1 VRTSTGTALWA
12 VVPVLA
18 LAASAA
24 YFLLVG
30 DLPEVDGDAGRYAA
44 GCAGAVAIGL
54 AALSPLAGRDDY
66 VALLA
71 LGLGAALLAT
81 ALNGQEIGAAANPV
95 EVLFAAAAGMLF
107 ALAFGIPAAVVA
119 LPVLVAGIDA
129 ASVLTGPDE
138 PLGDFDPV
146 DVLTF
151 DLPAFGGERPSIAR
165 IGFLD
170 ATFLAMFAAWSL
182 RFALRPRIAIP
193 LMVAGLAGSVALA
206 VALDRAIPALPF
218 VAAAFLLPALD
229 RLLGLLRTPDEE

>member
-1 VRTSTGTALWA
+1 MVRGLAAL
-12 VVPVLA
+12 LA
-18 LAASAA
+18 LAAAAA

-30 DLPEVDGDAGRYAA
+30 EIPEVDGDAGRYAA

-54 AALSPLAGRDDY
+54 AAVAPLAGRDDW
-66 VALLA
+66 VALVV
-71 LGLGAALLAT
+71 LGVGSGLLAT
-81 ALNGQEIGAAANPV
+81 ALTGQDVGSAANVV
-95 EVLFAAAAGMLF
+95 EVLFAAAAGLLF
-107 ALAFGIPAAVVA
+107 AFAFGIPAAVVA

-129 ASVLTGPDE
+129 AAVLTGPDE

-165 IGFLD
+165 LGFLD
-170 ATFLAMFAAWSL
+170 ATFLAMFAAWSV

-193 LMVAGLAGSVALA
+193 LMIAGLASSVALA

-218 VAAAFLLPALD
+218 VAVAFLLPALS
-229 RLLGLLRTPDEE
+229 RLPRLLRTPDDAAEA

>member
-1 VRTSTGTALWA
+1 MVRGLAAL
-12 VVPVLA
+12 LA
-18 LAASAA
+18 LALATA
-24 YFLLVG
+24 YFLLSG
-30 DLPEVDGDAGRYAA
+30 DLPEVDGEAGRYLA

-54 AALSPLAGRDDY
+54 AALSPLAGREDFL
-66 VALLA
+66 ALIV

-81 ALNGQEIGAAANPV
+81 ALNGQDVGAAANPV
-95 EVLFAAAAGMLF
+95 EGLFAAAAGMLF

-129 ASVLTGPDE
+129 AAVLTGPDE

-151 DLPAFGGERPSIAR
+151 DLPAWGGERPSIAR
-165 IGFLD
+165 LGFLD
-170 ATFLAMFAAWSL
+170 VTFLAMFAAWSL

-193 LMVAGLAGSVALA
+193 LMVLGLAGSVALA
-206 VALDRAIPALPF
+206 VGLERAIPALPF

-229 RLLGLLRTPDEE
+229 RLPGLLRSPDEE